1 MTSVAGFDVL
11 RVQYAPAAGKKR
23 ATHDMYVR
31 AHTGAASDALPG
43 GRTLFV
49 VNLPPDASRGSLR
62 DLFREMNKAPEA
74 FPPLVFLS
82 LLRKVAPQF
91 AEMAQGG
98 GGFAQQDAE
107 EAYVR
112 ILNALGAYLAL
123 NGGQDRFVQEYLT
136 GHMSIEYVASG

>member
-1 MTSVAGFDVL
+1 MGSPQSGHKVGLVNLGNTCYLNSTLQVL
-11 RVQYAPAAGKKR
+11 RCIPELSTALEQYAGS
-23 ATHDMYVR
+23 V
-31 AHTGAASDALPG
+31 GASDG
-43 GRTLFV
+43 E
-49 VNLPPDASRGSLR
+49 ASLTASLR

-74 FPPLVFLS
+74 FPPLVFLT

-112 ILNALGAYLAL
+112 ILNALGTYLAL

-136 GHMSIEYVASG
+136 GHMAIECVTG